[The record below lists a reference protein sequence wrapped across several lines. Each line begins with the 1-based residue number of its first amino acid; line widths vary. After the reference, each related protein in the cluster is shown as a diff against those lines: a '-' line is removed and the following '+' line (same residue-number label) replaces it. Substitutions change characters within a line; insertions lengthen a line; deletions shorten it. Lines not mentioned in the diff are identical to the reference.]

1 MRTIGIIYDT
11 SYLML
16 NEKNTNIR
24 ELVIVLN
31 HIEFRRETKG
41 WFSVNSERT
50 KFSDHFCIEEIVPI
64 EVANEIYKH
73 FSNPDKEMVARSA
86 RKKVAALI
94 ESGAKEVCL
103 SGVDVS
109 NATNSVLGAD
119 SQTDRKQIAY
129 ALSMVEKSWDLAIIA
144 TDDGGILYDIVK
156 LCKEGKPIRCHTKER
171 RDEFASVATYLAEI
185 IGWDLYGRVACAS
198 SWKIYCKIR

>member
-1 MRTIGIIYDT
+1 
-11 SYLML
+11 ML
-16 NEKNTNIR
+16 NEKKTNVR
-24 ELVIVLN
+24 ELVYALN
-31 HIEFRRETKG
+31 GIEFRRETKG
-41 WFSVNSERT
+41 WFSVKSEKT
-50 KFSDHFCIEEIVPI
+50 EFSDHFCIDEIIPI
-64 EVANEIYKH
+64 EVTNEIYKH
-73 FSNPDKEMVARSA
+73 FSNPDKEMAARSA

-119 SQTDRKQIAY
+119 SLTDRKQIAY

-156 LCKEGKPIRCHTKER
+156 LCKEGKPIRCYTKER
-171 RDEFASVATYLAEI
+171 EYEFYSVAPYLAKM
-185 IGWDLYGRVACAS
+185 IGWDLGGIFS
-198 SWKIYCKIR
+198 LIDTGPDQLFQ